1 MKKLLPILVCLL
13 LLVACG
19 QSYEETKRLTRLQRR
34 EAMRQDS
41 AALKFAVLPTLDCL
55 PLYVAQ
61 HYDLLDTLHGGVRL
75 KMYNAQIDGD
85 TALLRGRVEG
95 LVTDLVRAKKMEQQ
109 GLKVRYWAVTNSYWQ
124 LLSNRQARIRKL
136 RQLEDKMIA
145 MTRFSATDL
154 LSDLVADTTHLQSDH
169 VFKVQV
175 NDLTIRMQMLQNNEM
190 DALWLT
196 EPQAT
201 MVRLHKH
208 PVLFDSRSAGLHLGV
223 VVFNDQEMQRP
234 ERAQQLALFLK
245 AYDQACDS
253 INKHGVRY
261 YRNLVIRHFKVR
273 KEYADSLPQLTFP
286 HAQGPSAHDMARVE
300 QWLQHENNPKSN

>member
-41 AALKFAVLPTLDCL
+41 AALKIAVLPTLDCL

-154 LSDLVADTTHLQSDH
+154 LSDLVGS
-169 VFKVQV
+169 
-175 NDLTIRMQMLQNNEM
+175 
-190 DALWLT
+190 
-196 EPQAT
+196 
-201 MVRLHKH
+201 
-208 PVLFDSRSAGLHLGV
+208 
-223 VVFNDQEMQRP
+223 QRP
-234 ERAQQLALFLK
+234 T
-245 AYDQACDS
+245 
-253 INKHGVRY
+253 NK
-261 YRNLVIRHFKVR
+261 L
-273 KEYADSLPQLTFP
+273 
-286 HAQGPSAHDMARVE
+286 
-300 QWLQHENNPKSN
+300 